1 MADLRS
7 GDASSQWFQRYGSAV
22 PEEIDLSRPSPARV
36 YDRLLGGKDNFA
48 VDRAVVDE
56 LVEVVPDVTSGPRLI
71 RASLGRV
78 VQYMAAEAGIDQFI
92 DLGSGL
98 PTQDN
103 VHEIARR
110 YAPDARVVY
119 VDNDPVVLAH
129 GRAMLVKD
137 EATAMI
143 TADLCDVDGVLGHPD
158 TRRLIDFERPV
169 GLIMCMVL
177 QYVPA
182 DEDRGKLV
190 AAYRDRLAPG
200 SHLFLSYVCTIDD
213 PKNREIARI
222 FRESLGATLLP
233 REEVEEFF
241 TGWELVEPGLV
252 PLTVWRPDGP
262 MRYGADDV
270 PLEHSVLVGGV
281 ARKEPPDTAPAAP

>member
-1 MADLRS
+1 MAEPES

-22 PEEIDLSRPSPARV
+22 PKEIDLSRPSSARV

-56 LVEVVPDVTSGPRLI
+56 MVKAVRDVMSGPRMI
-71 RASLGRV
+71 RACLGRV
-78 VQYMAAEAGIDQFI
+78 VRFMAAEAGIDQFI

-98 PTQDN
+98 PTRDN

-110 YAPDARVVY
+110 HTPDARVVY

-129 GRAMLVKD
+129 GRAILVKD
-137 EATAMI
+137 EDTAVI
-143 TADLCDVDGVLGHPD
+143 TADMRDIDGVLDHPG

-177 QYVPA
+177 QYVPG
-182 DEDRGKLV
+182 DEERKKIV

-200 SHLFLSYVCTIDD
+200 SHLFLSYLCKIEDQS
-213 PKNREIARI
+213 NREMERI
-222 FRESLGATLLP
+222 FRESLGATFLP
-233 REEVEEFF
+233 REEIEEFF
-241 TGWELVEPGLV
+241 TGWDLVEPGLV
-252 PLTVWRPDGP
+252 PVSLWRPDGP
-262 MRYGADDV
+262 LRYAPDDIPV
-270 PLEHSVLVGGV
+270 SHSVLVGAV
-281 ARKEPPDTAPAAP
+281 ARKSL

>member
-1 MADLRS
+1 MAGPQS
-7 GDASSQWFQRYGSAV
+7 GDAPSQWFQRYGSAV
-22 PEEIDLSRPSPARV
+22 PEGVDLSRPSPARV

-56 LVEVVPDVTSGPRLI
+56 MIQAVPEVAEGPRLI
-71 RASLGRV
+71 RECLGRV
-78 VQYMAAEAGIDQFI
+78 VRYMAAEAGIDQFI

-98 PTQDN
+98 PTRDN

-110 YAPDARVVY
+110 HAPDARVVY

-129 GRAMLVKD
+129 GRAILVKD
-137 EATAMI
+137 ENTAMI
-143 TADLCDVDGVLGHPD
+143 TADLRDIDGVLDHPD

-177 QYVPA
+177 QYIPA
-182 DEDRGKLV
+182 DEDRRKLV

-200 SHLFLSYVCTIDD
+200 SHLFLSYVCKIDD
-213 PKNREIARI
+213 PANREIERI

-241 TGWELVEPGLV
+241 AGWELVDPGLV

-262 MRYGADDV
+262 LRYGPDDV
-270 PLEHSVLVGGV
+270 PLEYSVLVGGV
-281 ARKEPPDTAPAAP
+281 ARK